1 MNWYFR
7 SILNRVLTIVIATNL
22 VVALAAGYSLKNA
35 LDANDDYSRLAGA
48 EMPLAL
54 EAQDILVAFKTQVQ
68 EWKNVLLRGADDS
81 RRQKYWGQFQE
92 QESRIQARLE
102 RLIPQLTD
110 PEARQ
115 LMSRFQSA
123 HRQMGDAYRS
133 GFQAFVDAGYRPA
146 AGDAAVT
153 GIDREPAQ
161 LIEQAAA
168 RIRDLGMA
176 RAEHLN
182 NRVAA
187 DATRNGVLM
196 FLAILLGTLAC
207 VIVLMRSVVRPAQ
220 QLIAQMNRLGQG
232 DLTQPV
238 TLQRQGAA
246 AQQVTDFVHALEKV
260 FMEMVRVVL
269 LASPL
274 GIGSLVMAKV
284 MGACNLGDSL
294 KALSLFM
301 VTVLLAL
308 AVQGLVVLPLV
319 YLSLTRRNP
328 LRVLRA
334 FSPAFVS
341 GFGTDSSTAALPV
354 TLECAR
360 ALGVPDPVSRFVL
373 PLGATINMD
382 GTALYQAVAVLFIA
396 QIYGV
401 DLVLADQLII
411 VLTATLASVGAAGVP
426 SAGIITLIIVLNSV
440 GMGEHVQAGIA
451 LILGVDRILDMI
463 RTSVNVTG
471 DITCSAVIARSEGET
486 LTLVNG
492 VTAES
497 T

>member
-161 LIEQAAA
+161 LIEQATA

-238 TLQRQGAA
+238 TLQRQDELG
-246 AQQVTDFVHALEKV
+246 
-260 FMEMVRVVL
+260 R
-269 LASPL
+269 LA
-274 GIGSLVMAKV
+274 
-284 MGACNLGDSL
+284 D
-294 KALSLFM
+294 
-301 VTVLLAL
+301 T
-308 AVQGLVVLPLV
+308 
-319 YLSLTRRNP
+319 
-328 LRVLRA
+328 
-334 FSPAFVS
+334 
-341 GFGTDSSTAALPV
+341 
-354 TLECAR
+354 AR
-360 ALGVPDPVSRFVL
+360 ALHRFMSETGSLMTRNNEQLARHRRPDPPQRRPGVP
-373 PLGATINMD
+373 
-382 GTALYQAVAVLFIA
+382 AVRPGPPAHRP
-396 QIYGV
+396 GRRRH
-401 DLVLADQLII
+401 
-411 VLTATLASVGAAGVP
+411 
-426 SAGIITLIIVLNSV
+426 
-440 GMGEHVQAGIA
+440 E
-451 LILGVDRILDMI
+451 
-463 RTSVNVTG
+463 
-471 DITCSAVIARSEGET
+471 
-486 LTLVNG
+486 
-492 VTAES
+492 
-497 T
+497 